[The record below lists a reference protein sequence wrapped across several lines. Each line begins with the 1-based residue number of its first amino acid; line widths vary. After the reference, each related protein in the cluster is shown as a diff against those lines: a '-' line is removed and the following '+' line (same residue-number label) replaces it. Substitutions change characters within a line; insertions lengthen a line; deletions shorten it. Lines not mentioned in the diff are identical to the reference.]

1 MAISPQR
8 LIHPCDSTAFLLKD
22 VIHHPSFI
30 TPMQHIT
37 SIEHKIKA
45 HTQTHRNIKTVHKLE
60 IRSMERGICL
70 IAVLYF
76 AVKRSFF
83 NI

>member
-1 MAISPQR
+1 
-8 LIHPCDSTAFLLKD
+8 
-22 VIHHPSFI
+22 
-30 TPMQHIT
+30 
-37 SIEHKIKA
+37 
-45 HTQTHRNIKTVHKLE
+45 
-60 IRSMERGICL
+60 MERGICP

>member
-1 MAISPQR
+1 
-8 LIHPCDSTAFLLKD
+8 
-22 VIHHPSFI
+22 V
-30 TPMQHIT
+30 
-37 SIEHKIKA
+37 
-45 HTQTHRNIKTVHKLE
+45 
-60 IRSMERGICL
+60 ERGICP

>member
-1 MAISPQR
+1 MLVKFVFILTPGR
-8 LIHPCDSTAFLLKD
+8 PLLETD
-22 VIHHPSFI
+22 ALAHAVVIVRVLKKCGGGGESGCGI
-30 TPMQHIT
+30 LVI
-37 SIEHKIKA
+37 IL
-45 HTQTHRNIKTVHKLE
+45 LE
-60 IRSMERGICL
+60 IRSVERGICP